1 MFHSQIVAS
10 ALDLTVYCLP
20 NPADALTTIWL
31 PFSLK
36 LNEKYQK

>member
-1 MFHSQIVAS
+1 MFHFQIVAS

-31 PFSLK
+31 PVSLK